1 MILQVKKQQ
10 ISALVIFLLFFQV
23 SIFFSCSS
31 TYAATGYTLKGYL
44 KPDFNFTDITLYS
57 GFKVEI
63 LEAGMSTLSDS
74 DGYFQIS
81 NIQPRAEG
89 YSIKISKDNYL
100 YRLIPN
106 VVISTDIIIGSSSEP
121 IAMWV
126 GDMLIN
132 GVQDNAIN
140 QEDVMAVTKLF
151 NTTIGD
157 GKYDV
162 ICDLDKDGAINLV
175 DILIVYKHFNTIV
188 AHYPTVSVIKVTP
201 TPTPTKSILY
211 IYDDNGRLD
220 YINVNGKPMI
230 DYIYD
235 KNGNLIKKQV
245 IK

>member
-10 ISALVIFLLFFQV
+10 ISALLIFLLLFQV
-23 SIFFSCSS
+23 FIIFSWPSV
-31 TYAATGYTLKGYL
+31 YAATGYTMKGYL
-44 KPDFNFTDITLYS
+44 KPDFDFKDPTLFS

-74 DGYFQIS
+74 TGCFQIS
-81 NIQPRAEG
+81 NIPPRAEG

-106 VVISTDIIIGSSSEP
+106 VVINTDIIIGSSSAP
-121 IAMWV
+121 VDIWA
-126 GDMLIN
+126 GDMVVN
-132 GVQDNAIN
+132 GFQDNTIN
-140 QEDVMAVTKLF
+140 TVDIMEISKRYNSVVGEDT
-151 NTTIGD
+151 
-157 GKYDV
+157 YDTFY
-162 ICDLDKDGAINLV
+162 DLDRDGAINLV
-175 DILIVYKHFNTIV
+175 DIAILFKHFNKTS
-188 AHYPTVSVIKVTP
+188 ADYPTVSIVTVAP

-211 IYDDNGRLD
+211 IYDENGRLD
-220 YINVNGKPMI
+220 SINVNGKPVI